1 MWGRARAQTQK
12 FTKLEPHIH
21 HGSIFQIDV
30 QEKRLSRDW
39 KSLQEEKNRA
49 AEFGA
54 TEGAGILVTAPERR
68 HLQRRVSQKSAKIL
82 SLVILPT
89 PKVLMCGL

>member
-1 MWGRARAQTQK
+1 MWVRARAQPQE

-21 HGSIFQIDV
+21 HGSIFQIHV

-39 KSLQEEKNRA
+39 KSLQEEKTA

-54 TEGAGILVTAPERR
+54 PDGAGIYMTAPERR
-68 HLQRRVSQKSAKIL
+68 HLWRSVSQKSAKIL